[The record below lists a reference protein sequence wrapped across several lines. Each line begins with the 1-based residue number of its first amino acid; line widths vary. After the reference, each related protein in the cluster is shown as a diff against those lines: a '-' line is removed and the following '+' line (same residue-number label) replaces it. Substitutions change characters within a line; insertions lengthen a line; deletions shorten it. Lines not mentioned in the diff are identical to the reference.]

1 MTVSAD
7 PASSYKLQSLCVFC
21 GASAGNRDAYRE
33 AATALGSLIAGRG
46 MELIYGGGNVGL
58 MGVVANAC
66 LDAGGRVTGV
76 IPASLV
82 GREVAGEPV
91 EHTGLTRLEIVDSMH
106 ARKARMAQLADGFI
120 ALPGGFGTF
129 EELFEIL
136 TWAQLGFHRKPI
148 GLLDVAGYF
157 EPLRMLCDRA
167 VNEGFLPPDNRELL
181 LIASHP
187 TALLGIM
194 GAYQPPASTAWV
206 KSQDEL

>member
-106 ARKARMAQLADGFI
+106 VRKARMAQLADGFI

-194 GAYQPPASTAWV
+194 GAYQPPAFTAWV